1 GLFGWWPL
9 PIGNQG
15 GYDPKAQL
23 LPRGLLL
30 LAPSR
35 GNSRAAVEFT
45 WRGLEVIVGNYYVL
59 TLLVFI
65 AATACTLVLTRR
77 FRPERAQSAPEPDTA
92 RDRVLRP
99 SVRRCVRAA
108 LPAAPRVDPAPAGDV
123 GPGCGSRCEQSRS
136 SSPGAGGA
144 LAGRAAHEVELVGDV
159 DELARG
165 QLPAALGQPVGQV
178 RRFHLVLAIP
188 QCVPDRVKDAAQ
200 EVSLV
205 GRVVPVRGRVHDPV
219 RRPRRQRGRPR
230 IPQVVKQAAARAAF
244 PGRPAVAKAVIHV

>member
-144 LAGRAAHEVELVGDV
+144 LAGRAAHEVELVGGV
-159 DELARG
+159 G
-165 QLPAALGQPVGQV
+165 QLAPGQLAAALGPPVAQV
-178 RRFHLVLAIP
+178 PALHRGLT
-188 QCVPDRVKDAAQ
+188 
-200 EVSLV
+200 
-205 GRVVPVRGRVHDPV
+205 GR
-219 RRPRRQRGRPR
+219 Q
-230 IPQVVKQAAARAAF
+230 
-244 PGRPAVAKAVIHV
+244 